1 MAEEK
6 PLVSAVINNHNYGRF
21 LSQAIDSVLGQ
32 TYPADRVELVVV
44 DDGSTDDSR
53 AVIEAFG
60 GRVKRVYRDHGGQA
74 AAINAGVAAASGE
87 LVCLLDSD
95 DWWRPDKLA
104 RVVRWFAGN
113 PSLGLVQHWCQEVG
127 SSGRPLPGRLPHVA
141 PVFRWQ
147 DFLRSRTYF
156 TGTTGLSFRRDVLR
170 RVGPIPEGL
179 TFCADEYLYTHAV
192 FFAPV
197 GTIQEP
203 LAWRRV
209 HGANLYAGLYR
220 SPERLADH
228 LRVRAIL
235 DGEMEK
241 RLREKGASFSTSETR
256 RRKGEALQ
264 EELFLA
270 RYRGDSARA
279 WQRWHE
285 IGQVW
290 GGAYGLFKQAAL
302 LLAMISPALY
312 LGCFRCYA
320 RWQGLVSVRQ
330 RLIKD
335 WG

>member
-21 LSQAIDSVLGQ
+21 IAQAIDSVLGQ

-53 AVIEAFG
+53 GVIESFG
-60 GRVKRVYRDHGGQA
+60 GRVKRVYQDHGGQA
-74 AAINAGVAAASGE
+74 AALNAGIKAATGDI
-87 LVCLLDSD
+87 VCLLDSD
-95 DWWRPDKLA
+95 DWWHPGKLA
-104 RVVRWFAGN
+104 RVVEWFSGN
-113 PSLGLVQHWCQEVG
+113 PSLGLVQHWCQEVD
-127 SSGRPLPGRLPHVA
+127 SNGRPLPGRPPRVT
-141 PVFRWQ
+141 PVFRLQ
-147 DFLRSRTYF
+147 DFLARRTYF
-156 TGTTGLSFRRDVLR
+156 TGTTGLSFRRDILAD
-170 RVGPIPEGL
+170 VGPIPLGL
-179 TFCADEYLYTHAV
+179 TFCADEYFYTHAV

-197 GTIQEP
+197 GTIQEA

-235 DGEMEK
+235 DEAMDK
-241 RLREKGASFSTSETR
+241 RLRGKGLSFSEGEAR
-256 RRKGEALQ
+256 RRRGEILQ

-270 RYRGDSARA
+270 RYRGDRGRA
-279 WQRWHE
+279 WERWRE
-285 IGQVW
+285 LGRLW

-312 LGCFRCYA
+312 LGCFGFYA

-330 RLIKD
+330 RLIKE
-335 WG
+335 

>member
-6 PLVSAVINNHNYGRF
+6 PLVSAVINNRNYGRF
-21 LSQAIDSVLGQ
+21 LPQAIDSVLGQ
-32 TYPADRVELVVV
+32 TYPADRVELIVV

-53 AVIEAFG
+53 RVIEAFG
-60 GRVKRVYRDHGGQA
+60 GRVKRVYQEHGGQA
-74 AAINAGVAAASGE
+74 AAINAGVRAAAGE

-104 RVVRWFAGN
+104 RVARWFSGN

-127 SSGRPLPGRLPHVA
+127 SDGRLLPGRLPHVT

-147 DFLRSRTYF
+147 DFLGRRTYF
-156 TGTTGLSFRRDVLR
+156 TGTTGLSFRRDVLEK
-170 RVGPIPEGL
+170 VGPIPAGL

-228 LRVRAIL
+228 LRVRGIL
-235 DGEMEK
+235 DEAMDQ
-241 RLREKGASFSTSETR
+241 RLREKGLAFSEGEAR
-256 RRKGEALQ
+256 RRKGEILQ

-279 WQRWHE
+279 WHCWH
-285 IGQVW
+285 GLGRVW
-290 GGAYGLFKQAAL
+290 GGAYGLFKRAAL

-312 LGCFRCYA
+312 LSCFGFYA

-330 RLIKD
+330 RLIKE
-335 WG
+335 